1 MKDVDMKQD
10 APALVRLQEWRPFRL
25 LVDGQPQGG
34 RLTNLS
40 KMRLAIAHHLRG
52 DVAAPKA
59 EAAASFLDALFSR
72 LKQTWCIPSG
82 RPVVP
87 AAMPNAQP
95 ALAAGEKAAAAAQ
108 GLSAPQGGAA
118 DAVTGAGGAEPQQAQ
133 PPAAVKTPQKEA
145 TADQVA
151 GMGAC

>member
-1 MKDVDMKQD
+1 M
-10 APALVRLQEWRPFRL
+10 
-25 LVDGQPQGG
+25 DGQPQGG

-59 EAAASFLDALFSR
+59 EAAALFLDTLFNR
-72 LKQTWCIPSG
+72 LKQTWGIPSG

-87 AAMPNAQP
+87 AVMPDAQP
-95 ALAAGEKAAAAAQ
+95 ALAVDKKAAAE
-108 GLSAPQGGAA
+108 GLSASQGGPA
-118 DAVTGAGGAEPQQAQ
+118 DAATGAGGAEPQQAQ
-133 PPAAVKTPQKEA
+133 LPAAVSTPQKEA